1 MTSKLLE
8 VDNMLNDL
16 DDEDYQMVI
25 RFIEFLST
33 NKKKKQLEKNEALLN
48 QIQDMFKDDKDGVY
62 LISLNSKYEPIKIT
76 DESSF
81 KIFGRVLN

>member
-48 QIQDMFKDDKDGVY
+48 QIQDMFKDDKGWD
-62 LISLNSKYEPIKIT
+62 SE
-76 DESSF
+76 ESMLKELAAF
-81 KIFGRVLN
+81 RKERLGL